1 MNSTDEKQKLIE
13 DLQVVK
19 NAVARSNNIFR
30 FINISRAMAL
40 VGLLGGLGIAIL
52 AGVFY
57 YLTFRFNTFTEVPL
71 SYRLA
76 LYLSMGI
83 FCITAGIT
91 KVLLI
96 LTQVRKTYRD
106 ITTLQ
111 LFIRLIGAVY
121 SPQSIPLIVSF
132 ASAAVGV
139 LGFLLVRDLALYFVP
154 AASILMG
161 LMLVA
166 FVNIFYIREML
177 FTGGWLVATGLV
189 TLFYAE
195 RLPSSL
201 AVIITFAC
209 GFCLW
214 YVAYRF
220 MSKTV

>member
-1 MNSTDEKQKLIE
+1 LNNPDETQKLIE

-19 NAVARSNNIFR
+19 DAVARSNNIFR

-40 VGLLGGLGIAIL
+40 VGLMGGLGIAIL

-57 YLTFRFNTFTEVPL
+57 YLTIRFGTYAEVPL
-71 SYRLA
+71 SYRMA
-76 LYLSMGI
+76 LYLSI
-83 FCITAGIT
+83 SVFCTTAGIT

-96 LTQVRKTYRD
+96 LTQHRKTHRD

-111 LFIRLIGAVY
+111 LFSQLISAVY

-132 ASAAVGV
+132 ASAAAGV
-139 LGFLLVRDLALYFVP
+139 LVFLLVRDLALYLVP
-154 AASILMG
+154 AASILVG

-166 FVNIFYIREML
+166 FVNVFYIREML
-177 FTGGWLVATGLV
+177 VTGGWLLASGLV

-195 RLPSSL
+195 RVPSSL

-214 YVAYRF
+214 YIAYRF
-220 MSKTV
+220 ISKAV